1 MHEKYYLTIDICP
14 LRSWRLAND
23 GDLSALRIDP
33 NKGDNESDLQAW
45 EMLYNNF
52 LEKIGL
58 SEDFKRYI
66 ELIKEKIELTN
77 EYIQTR
83 ERFKL
88 NAINQIDAE
97 LLAYQKTAGKGLTI
111 DEVLPRLTDRYKVH
125 FRERDLTVLEYFNLI
140 KNI

>member
-1 MHEKYYLTIDICP
+1 

-33 NKGDNESDLQAW
+33 NKGDKESDLKAW

-88 NAINQIDAE
+88 NDINQIDAE